1 MNMWLTVLFR
11 KGTESS
17 RKLFRAADG
26 GRRHSLSPS
35 LSFAAQRSQA
45 DDDAHGHG
53 SAYVTLSLILQR
65 FVVWL
70 ANRRTF
76 HGCLQQTGSFG
87 QNVMC
92 EFRGNTLNI
101 FTPNSL

>member
-53 SAYVTLSLILQR
+53 SAYVIAFTHSSALCCLAGKQTDISR
-65 FVVWL
+65 VFL
-70 ANRRTF
+70 ANR
-76 HGCLQQTGSFG
+76 LQ
-87 QNVMC
+87 
-92 EFRGNTLNI
+92 
-101 FTPNSL
+101 NSRQPSDV